1 MKAGWTFTF
10 LFNNPVPALIL
21 AYGSSNLSK
30 VQMETQ
36 KKILWVDDEIDLLRP
51 HLRLLEQKGYQ
62 VDTAANGEDAIDL
75 VKNKVYDLV
84 FLDEMM
90 PGLGGLQTLSEMKDI
105 SPTLPVVMVT
115 KSEAESLM
123 EEAIGSKITDYLVK
137 PVNPSQ
143 ILMACK
149 KIFDSKKIS
158 GAHVSR
164 DYIKEFQNISFTLN
178 TSLTESDWID
188 LYLKLTNWDM
198 ELDAHPE
205 LGLRQTLQDQKRECN
220 AEFGKFV
227 ERNYRKWIDD
237 AQRPIMLS
245 PDVMERCVLPE
256 LNDRTSVFFFVID
269 CLRLDQWLIL
279 EELLSEYYT
288 FEKQYYFSIL
298 PTATPYSRN
307 AIFSGYFPIEIEKR
321 FPEIWSSEDDDDEN
335 SRNRYEHQLMDKLL
349 ERKRI
354 VLKPESKY
362 VKILDPEFGR
372 QFEANIIS
380 YTQSRLTAV
389 VVNFIDMLAHGR
401 SDSPLLK
408 EIAPDEAAYRSL
420 TRSWFQYSSLFGMLK
435 TLASQKNVK
444 VILTTDHG
452 SVRCMR
458 GSKVVG
464 DREASTN
471 LRYKFGR
478 NLKVDEKQAVF
489 IKSPIDYKLPRSS
502 VTTNY
507 VMAKEDYY
515 FVYPTEY
522 HKYLNQYRDSF
533 QHGGISLQE
542 MILPIVKLEPK

>member
-1 MKAGWTFTF
+1 
-10 LFNNPVPALIL
+10 
-21 AYGSSNLSK
+21 
-30 VQMETQ
+30 MEIP

-51 HLRLLEQKGYQ
+51 HLRLLEQKGYH
-62 VDTAANGEDAIDL
+62 VETASNGEDAIEL
-75 VKNKVYDLV
+75 VKTKGFDLV

-90 PGLGGLQTLSEMKDI
+90 PGMGGLQTLSAMKDI

-149 KIFDSKKIS
+149 KILESKKIS
-158 GAHVSR
+158 GAYVSR
-164 DYIKEFQNISFTLN
+164 DYIKEFQNISLTLN
-178 TSLTESDWID
+178 SSLTEQEWID
-188 LYLKLTNWDM
+188 LYIKLTNWDM

-227 ERNYRKWIDD
+227 ERNYRRWIEDEK
-237 AQRPIMLS
+237 RPIMLS
-245 PDVMERCVLPE
+245 PDIVDRCVIPE
-256 LNDRTSVFFFVID
+256 LNERSSVFFFVID
-269 CLRLDQWLIL
+269 CLRLDQWLIM
-279 EELLSEYYT
+279 EELLAEYFA

-298 PTATPYSRN
+298 PTATPYARN
-307 AIFSGYFPIEIEKR
+307 SIFSGYFPIDLEKR
-321 FPEIWSSEDDDDEN
+321 FPEIWSSEDDDEN
-335 SRNRYEHQLMDKLL
+335 SRNRFEHQLLDKLL

-354 VLKPESKY
+354 HLKPESKY

-372 QFEANIIS
+372 QFEGNILS
-380 YTQSRLTAV
+380 YTHSRLTAV

-420 TRSWFQYSSLFGMLK
+420 TRSWFQHSSLFGMLK
-435 TLASQKNVK
+435 TLAAQKNVK
-444 VILTTDHG
+444 IILTTDHG

-464 DREASTN
+464 DREASAN

-478 NLKVDEKQAVF
+478 NLKVDDKQAVF
-489 IKSPIDYKLPRSS
+489 IKSPVEYKLPRGSI
-502 VTTNY
+502 TTNY

-522 HKYLNQYRDSF
+522 HKYLSQYRDSF
-533 QHGGISLQE
+533 QHGGISMEE
-542 MILPIVKLEPK
+542 MILPIVKLGPK

>member
-90 PGLGGLQTLSEMKDI
+90 PGLGGLQTLSDMKDI

>member
-105 SPTLPVVMVT
+105 SPALPVVMVT

-307 AIFSGYFPIEIEKR
+307 PIFSGYFPIEIEKR

-372 QFEANIIS
+372 QFEANIIY

>member
-1 MKAGWTFTF
+1 
-10 LFNNPVPALIL
+10 
-21 AYGSSNLSK
+21 
-30 VQMETQ
+30 MESP

-62 VDTAANGEDAIDL
+62 VDTAANGEDAVEM
-75 VKNKVYDLV
+75 VKIKGYDLV

-90 PGLGGLQTLSEMKDI
+90 PGMGGLQTLSAMKNI

-115 KSEAESLM
+115 KSETESLM

-149 KIFDSKKIS
+149 KILEAKKIS
-158 GAHVSR
+158 SAQVSR
-164 DYIKEFQNISFTLN
+164 DYIKEFQNINLTLN
-178 TSLTESDWID
+178 TPLAEEDWID
-188 LYLKLTNWDM
+188 LYLKVTSWDL

-227 ERNYRKWIDD
+227 ERNYHQWIEDSK
-237 AQRPIMLS
+237 RPIMLS
-245 PDVMERCVLPE
+245 PDIVERCVIPE
-256 LNDRTSVFFFVID
+256 LNEHTSVFFFVID
-269 CLRLDQWLIL
+269 CLRLDQWLIM
-279 EELLSEYYT
+279 EELLAEYFT
-288 FEKQYYFSIL
+288 FQKQYYFSIL
-298 PTATPYSRN
+298 PTATPYARN
-307 AIFSGYFPIEIEKR
+307 AIFSGYFPAEIEKQ
-321 FPEIWSSEDDDDEN
+321 FPELWSSEDDDDEN
-335 SRNRYEHQLMDKLL
+335 SRNRFEHQLIDKLL

-354 VLKPESKY
+354 QLKPESKY
-362 VKILDPEFGR
+362 VKILDAEFGR
-372 QFEANIIS
+372 QFEGNILS
-380 YTQSRLTAV
+380 YTKSRLTSV

-420 TRSWFQYSSLFGMLK
+420 TRSWFQHSSLFGMLK
-435 TLASQKNVK
+435 TLATQKNVK
-444 VILTTDHG
+444 IILTTDHG

-464 DREASTN
+464 DRDASAN
-471 LRYKFGR
+471 LRFKFGR
-478 NLKVDEKQAVF
+478 NLKVDAKQAVF
-489 IKSPIDYKLPRSS
+489 VKSPIEYKLPRGS

-507 VMAKEDYY
+507 VMAKEDYF

-522 HKYLNQYRDSF
+522 HKYLSQYRDSF
-533 QHGGISLQE
+533 QHGGISMEE
-542 MILPIVKLEPK
+542 MILPIVKFEQK